1 MNGPDTNLVLVGFMG
16 TGKSAIGRRA
26 ARTLGRELVDMDSL
40 IESREGRPIPEIFRD
55 SGEPHFRALERA
67 LVGELAARR
76 NLVISCGGGIVLNPD
91 NIADFARTGVVIC
104 LSAAPEVILRRVA
117 HDTNR
122 PLLQAP
128 DREAR
133 VRELLAKRQPLYDA
147 IPDRVDSSD
156 MTPGQAAAAV
166 LELFRDRTGASAPAE
181 VAAEG
186 GIPWE
191 SAERPGGPPGP
202 AHDSAGTEGR
212 AGRPAPP
219 SPPEDAS
226 SDAGM
231 LRESVERPGQR
242 PGPTHDATS
251 AGSSP
256 QGA

>member
-1 MNGPDTNLVLVGFMG
+1 MTGPDANLVLVGFMG
-16 TGKSAIGRRA
+16 TGKSAVGRRA
-26 ARTLGRELVDMDSL
+26 ARALGRELVDMDAV
-40 IESREGRPIPEIFRD
+40 IEAREGRPIPEIFRD

-91 NIADFARTGVVIC
+91 NVADLARTGVVVC
-104 LSAAPEVILRRVA
+104 LTASPEVILRRVA

-156 MTPGQAAAAV
+156 MTPGQAVGAV
-166 LELFRDRTGASAPAE
+166 LELFRARTGATVPPA
-181 VAAEG
+181 VAAVG
-186 GIPWE
+186 GRLME
-191 SAERPGGPPGP
+191 STERPGGPPGP
-202 AHDSAGTEGR
+202 THDSTG
-212 AGRPAPP
+212 AP
-219 SPPEDAS
+219 S
-226 SDAGM
+226 
-231 LRESVERPGQR
+231 
-242 PGPTHDATS
+242 H
-251 AGSSP
+251 P